1 MEDMSIT
8 FNHLNL
14 TDIHG
19 LLYPATAEYTF
30 FQVHMRHC
38 CCLVAKPCPTLC
50 WTDPMVCS
58 LPGSSVHGISQVRIL
73 EWFPFPSPGD
83 LPGPGIKPVSPALAG
98 GLFNIEPPEKS
109 QQYY

>member
-30 FQVHMRHC
+30 FSDADEMFNNFDHMI
-38 CCLVAKPCPTLC
+38 
-50 WTDPMVCS
+50 
-58 LPGSSVHGISQVRIL
+58 GHGT
-73 EWFPFPSPGD
+73 
-83 LPGPGIKPVSPALAG
+83 K
-98 GLFNIEPPEKS
+98 
-109 QQYY
+109 